1 MVKKEPQVQLF
12 VESLNV
18 FVLKNT
24 PPPAT
29 LNTKRLP
36 SLVYQSSFS
45 HKGLFTYFNERSEEG
60 GGFFSTIPKKKCQ
73 TTGQLSSVP

>member
-36 SLVYQSSFS
+36 IESCLSKFTQEQGVVY
-45 HKGLFTYFNERSEEG
+45 L
-60 GGFFSTIPKKKCQ
+60 
-73 TTGQLSSVP
+73 L